1 MVLLNF
7 VGSLGDWIADW
18 PDTVEGSPEKQQPQS
33 TVASQMDGNRNDQ
46 AKPPP

>member
-18 PDTVEGSPEKQQPQS
+18 P
-33 TVASQMDGNRNDQ
+33 ARQ
-46 AKPPP
+46 ALELG